1 MSKQLYTYIC
11 PDCNRFFRTD
21 NPKQKICSECLKYR
35 QPHQSRKKNHKKI
48 LTLAEILHIANIYY
62 KHHHKYISYG
72 ETVALIDSNP
82 KKCICCGA
90 TTEKYK
96 PLCEKCKG

>member
-1 MSKQLYTYIC
+1 MNKELYTFVC
-11 PDCNRFFRTD
+11 SDCGRKFRTD
-21 NPKQKICSECLKYR
+21 NPEQRACPDCLKFR
-35 QPHQSRKKNHKKI
+35 QPHKPRAKARKKI
-48 LTLAEILHIANIYY
+48 LTFAEILHISNIYY

-96 PLCEKCKG
+96 PLCDSCRG